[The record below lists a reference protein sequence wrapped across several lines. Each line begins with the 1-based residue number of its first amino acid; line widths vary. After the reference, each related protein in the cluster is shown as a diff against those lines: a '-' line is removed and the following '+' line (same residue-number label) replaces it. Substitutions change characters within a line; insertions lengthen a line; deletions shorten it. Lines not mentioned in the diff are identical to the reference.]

1 MSSYHIES
9 EIRYGELLSL
19 FSKSFREIAFEIDA
33 DPNAIM
39 NYKNLPA
46 IDFILSDRSSTTL
59 DRTKYLEAFS
69 YGDPGVVLACPGP
82 SLSGLM
88 LRELGLPAQI
98 DSFYTTLKEKR
109 MRTFFALTEPNK
121 GSDANHIETRLIK
134 KNKADSHYFLNGVK
148 SFFGNGAV
156 ADMGIV
162 LAKVTDGPLGIR
174 AAWITPEIIESCL
187 IEKETLPMFS
197 LRGAQI
203 ALMKFNDTKI
213 PESQILGNHLSACQN
228 GLLGITKVFN
238 KLRTGVGALAVGQ
251 AQATYDMTFN
261 INRKKIPTL
270 KSTFSDL
277 NLLLSS
283 SRQMLHEAAIKVD
296 INSLDGQPVSLAKAN
311 ATKTAEI
318 VIEQCIDLCG
328 LDDLL
333 ENPWLLKAYRDVF
346 CWEYME
352 GSTDIQKKHIS
363 RDLPKMIKELL

>member
-1 MSSYHIES
+1 
-9 EIRYGELLSL
+9 
-19 FSKSFREIAFEIDA
+19 
-33 DPNAIM
+33 
-39 NYKNLPA
+39 
-46 IDFILSDRSSTTL
+46 
-59 DRTKYLEAFS
+59 
-69 YGDPGVVLACPGP
+69 
-82 SLSGLM
+82 
-88 LRELGLPAQI
+88 
-98 DSFYTTLKEKR
+98 
-109 MRTFFALTEPNK
+109 
-121 GSDANHIETRLIK
+121 
-134 KNKADSHYFLNGVK
+134 
-148 SFFGNGAV
+148 
-156 ADMGIV
+156 
-162 LAKVTDGPLGIR
+162 
-174 AAWITPEIIESCL
+174 
-187 IEKETLPMFS
+187 
-197 LRGAQI
+197 
-203 ALMKFNDTKI
+203 
-213 PESQILGNHLSACQN
+213 
-228 GLLGITKVFN
+228 
-238 KLRTGVGALAVGQ
+238 GALAVGQ